1 MRFNSLD
8 EFLKHYYENNVNIV
22 DVEFNFDAVNTED
35 PSVTPD
41 VVEEPVEEPI
51 VGEEPQKLEEKV
63 TLQLPSGDV
72 TITIDA
78 EGFMVVED
86 FAMTP
91 NACGTGFIVV
101 EGRKLHLDMCEMEG
115 KTVAYLPT
123 AKGHKEPI
131 SVRRQK

>member
-1 MRFNSLD
+1 MRFNSLE
-8 EFLKHYYENNVNIV
+8 EFLKHYYENDVKIA
-22 DVEFNFDAVNTED
+22 DVEFNFDAVSTED

-41 VVEEPVEEPI
+41 VIEDPIEEPV

-63 TLQLPSGDV
+63 ILQLPSGDV

-78 EGFMVVED
+78 QGFMVVED

-91 NACGTGFIVV
+91 NACGTGYIVV

-115 KTVAYLPT
+115 RTVAYLPT
-123 AKGHKEPI
+123 AKGHNDPI
-131 SVRRQK
+131 AVRRKN